1 MLEIIFNGQFLL
13 LKRLVEYSFKGKKK
27 TLNKIRQEVSTSCC
41 IYVA

>member
-27 TLNKIRQEVSTSCC
+27 NTKQN
-41 IYVA
+41 